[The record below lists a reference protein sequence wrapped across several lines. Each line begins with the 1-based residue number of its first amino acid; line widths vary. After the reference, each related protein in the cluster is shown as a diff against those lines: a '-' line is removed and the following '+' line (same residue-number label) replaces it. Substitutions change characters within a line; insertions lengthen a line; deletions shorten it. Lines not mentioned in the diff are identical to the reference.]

1 MDGSLDNNAGPR
13 QQYDSQDE
21 AQYYNEVQTS
31 NSSDSEPQHH
41 KPPKQQVGNP
51 PLPKAPRR
59 RSLIDR
65 IFNGGHSE
73 EGERRSSVSSMN
85 SYGSSRSNSSV
96 GSAFSGVRNALR
108 DTLSRN
114 NESIINRANANTKAR
129 RKKRED
135 KGNNKHDNA
144 VLMAHIEQ
152 MQKEFNKQM
161 KAMESKVIQREEA
174 IKTLERALSIQ
185 TMSLEQLKTQNNK
198 LTAELKIER
207 ERNLSDA
214 AEKKQNMTFSFGR
227 RNERKK
233 LQLSG
238 SLRDED
244 LQSQDYKKGQRLR
257 LDYHNSMSNSTNRIE
272 KILQSDKYGRGR
284 YRQDTLFNDD
294 TEQTAS
300 LASSNTGEFT
310 LPRHERRG
318 LHRLSSGD
326 SRGRSASPPTIIQNR
341 NSKSS
346 RNSPN
351 NSGRNSHYGVHSDP
365 THNQPS
371 AFKPY
376 PGGFVSSGK
385 SERGH
390 RYY

>member
-1 MDGSLDNNAGPR
+1 MDGSDVGPR
-13 QQYDSQDE
+13 QQYGSQDD
-21 AQYYNEVQTS
+21 AQYYDEVQTA
-31 NSSDSEPQHH
+31 NSSSSEPQHH

-65 IFNGGHSE
+65 IFNGGNNE
-73 EGERRSSVSSMN
+73 EGERRSSVGSMN
-85 SYGSSRSNSSV
+85 SYGSSRSNSS

-108 DTLSRN
+108 DSLSKN
-114 NESIINRANANTKAR
+114 NESIMNRANADSKAR
-129 RKKRED
+129 RKKRGD
-135 KGNNKHDNA
+135 KGNNMHDNA
-144 VLMAHIEQ
+144 VLMAHVAQ

-185 TMSLEQLKTQNNK
+185 TKSLEQLKTENNK

-272 KILQSDKYGRGR
+272 KILQSDNYGRGG
-284 YRQDTLFNDD
+284 YRQETCFNDD
-294 TEQTAS
+294 TEQTS
-300 LASSNTGEFT
+300 LASSNTGEYT
-310 LPRHERRG
+310 QPHHERRG
-318 LHRLSSGD
+318 LHRLSTGSSNGD
-326 SRGRSASPPTIIQNR
+326 SRGHSPSPPISIQNR

-346 RNSPN
+346 RNSHN
-351 NSGRNSHYGVHSDP
+351 NSGRSSHYGVHSDP
-365 THNQPS
+365 THHQHT
-371 AFKPY
+371 AFEPY
-376 PGGFVSSGK
+376 PGGRVSSGK